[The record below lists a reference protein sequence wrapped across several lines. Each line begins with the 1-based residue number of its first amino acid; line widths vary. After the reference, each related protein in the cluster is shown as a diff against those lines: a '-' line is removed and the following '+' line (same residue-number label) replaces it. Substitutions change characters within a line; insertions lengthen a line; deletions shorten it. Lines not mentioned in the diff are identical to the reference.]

1 MTSMPADAPSLL
13 RNRNF
18 LWFWGGDA
26 ISQLGAQFSQL
37 AIPVLA
43 VTLLGATEF
52 EVGVLGAAQTA
63 AFLLVGLPAGAWI
76 DRMLKRRVMI
86 VADLVRAVALAAMP
100 ALWFAGVPAD
110 LARLPRGR
118 GARCR
123 DRVLR
128 RVVPELP
135 AHPAARLADRPAR
148 TRGSRRPRR
157 SRASA
162 DPASRAPCSPWSRR
176 RCCCSPTASRTS
188 CRRSRSRACATPSSR
203 SDPAQRQSLPKE
215 IGEGLRFVFGHP
227 LIRRIVGTTA
237 TTNFF
242 SMIVFTLEA
251 VLILRELGF
260 EPWVF
265 GLILSVGSVG
275 GLLGAIATPWVT
287 RRVGEG
293 TSLSIAAV
301 GFGVAILALP
311 LAGAFPALAIPILI
325 AGTFLESFLVLLYN
339 ITQVTMRQR
348 LCPPRLLG
356 RMNASIRF
364 VVWGVMPIASLLAGV
379 LGTTIGT
386 LPTMWIGAVGTFL
399 GAGFVLF
406 SPLTAHEGA
415 AEGTRGQRTTPRPAS
430 PSTARPSPPRM
441 PCRSRRSPASTRGRT
456 ADARL
461 RDVGPR
467 CGDSAGPNDENARGC
482 DPGHP
487 FVWRLRA
494 TRRSKSGL

>member
-1 MTSMPADAPSLL
+1 VRRPSC
-13 RNRNF
+13 
-18 LWFWGGDA
+18 A
-26 ISQLGAQFSQL
+26 AQFSQL

-43 VTLLGATEF
+43 VVLLGASEF

-86 VADLVRAVALAAMP
+86 AADLVRAVALALLP
-100 ALWFAGVPAD
+100 ALWFAGALQMWHVYVIAAVLGVATVFFDVSYQSYPPILLPGQQIAGANSRLEATAQIARIGGPG
-110 LARLPRGR
+110 LA
-118 GARCR
+118 GALLAVVTAP
-123 DRVLR
+123 VL
-128 RVVPELP
+128 L
-135 AHPAARLADRPAR
+135 LADAI
-148 TRGSRRPRR
+148 SYLV
-157 SRASA
+157 SA
-162 DPASRAPCSPWSRR
+162 FALWRVRD
-176 RCCCSPTASRTS
+176 TE
-188 CRRSRSRACATPSSR
+188 TP
-203 SDPAQRQSLPKE
+203 SDPALRQGLAKE
-215 IGEGLRFVFGHP
+215 IGEGLRFVFGHR
-227 LIRRIVGTTA
+227 LIRAIVGTTA

-251 VLILRELGF
+251 ILILRVLGF
-260 EPWVF
+260 EPWVL

-287 RRVGEG
+287 RRLGEG

-311 LAGAFPALAIPILI
+311 LAGAFPAFAIPILI

-379 LGTTIGT
+379 LGSTIGT
-386 LPTMWIGAVGTFL
+386 LPTMWIGALGTFL

-406 SPLTAHEGA
+406 SPLT
-415 AEGTRGQRTTPRPAS
+415 
-430 PSTARPSPPRM
+430 RM
-441 PCRSRRSPASTRGRT
+441 KVLPKELEAN
-456 ADARL
+456 ADAE
-461 RDVGPR
+461 VGEPFE
-467 CGDSAGPNDENARGC
+467 GSAETAEDAVPEPPLAGQF
-482 DPGHP
+482 PGED
-487 FVWRLRA
+487 R
-494 TRRSKSGL
+494 

>member
-1 MTSMPADAPSLL
+1 MISATSPAAPPPASPSLL

-18 LWFWGGDA
+18 MWFWGGDA

-43 VTLLGATEF
+43 VSLLGATEF

-86 VADLVRAVALAAMP
+86 AADLVRAVALAAIP
-100 ALWFAGVPAD
+100 ALWFAQSLQMWHVYVVAAVLGVATVFFDVSYQSYPPILLSGPQIGAANSRLEATAQIARIGGPGLVGAL
-110 LARLPRGR
+110 LAVVSPP
-118 GARCR
+118 
-123 DRVLR
+123 VL
-128 RVVPELP
+128 L
-135 AHPAARLADRPAR
+135 LADGVSYLVSAFAL
-148 TRGSRRPRR
+148 SRVHDTEQP
-157 SRASA
+157 
-162 DPASRAPCSPWSRR
+162 
-176 RCCCSPTASRTS
+176 
-188 CRRSRSRACATPSSR
+188 
-203 SDPAQRQSLPKE
+203 SDPEQRQSLPKE

-251 VLILRELGF
+251 VLILRELGL

-265 GLILSVGSVG
+265 GLVLSVGSIG
-275 GLLGAIATPWVT
+275 GLFGAIATPWVT
-287 RRVGEG
+287 RRAGEG

-301 GFGVAILALP
+301 GFGVAILVLP
-311 LAGAFPALAIPILI
+311 LAGAFPAIAVPILI
-325 AGTFLESFLVLLYN
+325 LGTFLESFLVLLYN

-379 LGTTIGT
+379 LGSTIGT
-386 LPTMWIGAVGTFL
+386 LPTMWIGAFGTFL
-399 GAGFVLF
+399 SAGFVLF
-406 SPLTAHEGA
+406 SPLTRMKVLPKELEVNQD
-415 AEGTRGQRTTPRPAS
+415 AEPREPF
-430 PSTARPSPPRM
+430 T
-441 PCRSRRSPASTRGRT
+441 SPA
-456 ADARL
+456 
-461 RDVGPR
+461 
-467 CGDSAGPNDENARGC
+467 DSAQDAVPEPPLAGQY
-482 DPGHP
+482 PGED
-487 FVWRLRA
+487 R
-494 TRRSKSGL
+494 